1 MPDPTS
7 PVRFSRRLPA
17 DLTPNRWT
25 RILRE
30 ARERSRETGTPLLDL
45 AVSNP
50 TAVGLLWER
59 EALARAL
66 AEGPI
71 ERYAPSPRGNAEA
84 RRAVAEFYEKTHGAR
99 ISPDAVHLTAST
111 SEAYSWIAKLL
122 CDAGDNVLTP
132 APSYPLITHLCGMD
146 AVETRDYFLNFDEAA
161 GRWATD
167 FDSLE
172 NALDSRTRAIFCVAP
187 NNPTGSVF
195 SADERERLLAL
206 ARERRVPLVV
216 DEVFLEY
223 AAPDAETPLSFAG
236 TREAPVFVLG
246 GLSKSAALPQIKVGW
261 ILTCGDEKFVADTLP
276 RLDFVADTYLS
287 SSAPAQCAVPA
298 LLAAAPEMR
307 ERVRARLDA
316 NEALLREWAETS
328 PHAPQIL
335 PRVAG
340 WYSVLRLPRG
350 VSEEALTVDLLR
362 RENVVAH
369 PGYFYDVESV
379 PAPHLVLSLITPPE
393 TLAAALPRIDS
404 ALLRN

>member
-1 MPDPTS
+1 M
-7 PVRFSRRLPA
+7 
-17 DLTPNRWT
+17 
-25 RILRE
+25 
-30 ARERSRETGTPLLDL
+30 PLLDL

-132 APSYPLITHLCGMD
+132 APPSPLITPRGGMD
-146 AVETRDYFLNFDEAA
+146 AVEARDYFLNFDEAA

-223 AAPDAETPLSFAG
+223 AAPDAGTPLSFAG

-328 PHAPQIL
+328 PHAPRIL